1 MADYSAVK
9 PANSAPLTAKGTDVP
24 FTTLL
29 FTPPPRKSEP
39 DSSSTA
45 ESEETISSNEA
56 SDYLSLFPASF
67 RTGQYREGIKPVHQD
82 SLGDFL
88 KQEFCLN
95 RLHDIHSKL
104 WRVGYR
110 RAARSLTAQLLQGRR
125 MIVLAESLD
134 MHLVWDSGKI
144 YIKPLP
150 RYLLEPAIWT
160 KYLPNK
166 KHQGQASLGVAA
178 SAPVANSKPSE
189 AADTGEIRKAA
200 LGLLYSYACL
210 IADRT
215 DFELALEEGLLPKF
229 LDQPSWSRWRA
240 LATEILGSQI
250 TSEMHPRFKHGE
262 LRLGRLNWIY
272 LFRDMPKFKLY
283 FEPWNSYTEFVFGNM
298 ACITAV
304 TVYMVVVLTAMQ
316 VGLATNKLKDNAS
329 FHDASYGFAVF
340 SILAPLIAVLL
351 IVVALLVVLVPNWKS
366 ARAAV
371 DTATDTASSRS
382 PAGTLGEQK
391 VAKANQPAAA
401 TVTARWLDGRDS
413 IAGSSARSCGGG
425 GRQTSGRKLTD
436 GEDGQV

>member
-1 MADYSAVK
+1 MADYSAVQ
-9 PANSAPLTAKGTDVP
+9 PGNSAPLTAKGTDVP

-29 FTPPPRKSEP
+29 FTASPRKSEP
-39 DSSSTA
+39 ESSSTA
-45 ESEETISSNEA
+45 ESEETISSSES
-56 SDYLSLFPASF
+56 SDFLPLFPASF
-67 RTGQYREGIKPVHQD
+67 RTGQYREGIKPVDQD

-88 KQEFCLN
+88 KQEFCLK

-110 RAARSLTAQLLQGRR
+110 RAPRSLTAQLLQGRR
-125 MIVLAESLD
+125 IVLAESLD

-160 KYLPNK
+160 KYLPK
-166 KHQGQASLGVAA
+166 KQQGQTSWVVAA

-229 LDQPSWSRWRA
+229 LDQPSWPRWRA
-240 LATEILGSQI
+240 LATEILSSQI

-272 LFRDMPKFKLY
+272 LFRDIPKFKLY
-283 FEPWNSYTEFVFGNM
+283 FDPWNSYTEFVFGNM

-382 PAGTLGEQK
+382 PAGILGEQE

-413 IAGSSARSCGGG
+413 VAGSSPRSSGGG
-425 GRQTSGRKLTD
+425 GRQTLGRKFTN